1 MRHIRTNHNP
11 LTISDI
17 LLKNGTTSLEDFYP
31 LTKVKTA
38 SDKEKL
44 LSQGYNP
51 GYTVSEWPYKLP
63 VDKIYYSKHLIPS
76 TYYYDPDNEAIPIA
90 LCLNIYGTERIPI
103 IPDSDQFCEYL
114 LDFAASLQ
122 NPDKD
127 KIFSY
132 LYNQD
137 DGIRSQLL
145 AEYIRRSSPSPELF
159 DLFQM
164 LYTVTDYNAGEY
176 GAELLQKL
184 ASGRSDEQ
192 IQKIHNALAD
202 YPEELIVYR
211 GEAEVTILALQYPD
225 SGKLSTDVL
234 DVDTGID
241 WLVYPARYSQQCQAQ
256 SHFVVRSRLDI
267 VENTEIMVGP
277 NQSFYRGTLRPDCR
291 PFRAGIFILSMD
303 GVSGLEEGAKAIFP
317 NVAVQRCIVHLIRNS
332 IKYVPNKDYKRFTA
346 QLKKVYGAASLKA
359 AESELERFKQA
370 WSQYPGAVDVWIR
383 NWEHVA
389 QLFQYGSAVRKILYT
404 TNAVE
409 SVNSSFRKVTKK
421 GAFPNENALLK
432 LLYLRITELYR
443 KWNGRPL
450 NNWALVRNQ
459 LDMDEKLQ
467 QRIRK
472 YENGGF

>member
-11 LTISDI
+11 LTVSDI
-17 LLKNGTTSLEDFYP
+17 LLENGTARLEDFYP

-38 SDKEKL
+38 SDKKKL

-51 GYTVSEWPYKLP
+51 GYTVSEWPYALP
-63 VDKIYYSKHLIPS
+63 VNKIYYSKHLIPS

-103 IPDSDQFCEYL
+103 IPDSDQFCEYI

-176 GAELLQKL
+176 GTDLLQKL
-184 ASGRSDEQ
+184 AFCRSDAQ

-211 GEAEVTILALQYPD
+211 GEAE
-225 SGKLSTDVL
+225 GSTNYRKA
-234 DVDTGID
+234 IS
-241 WLVYPARYSQQCQAQ
+241 WS
-256 SHFVVRSRLDI
+256 LDI
-267 VENTEIMVGP
+267 NTAFFFACRHGDQNHARIIRARIHKQDVIAVNLDSREKEIIAVP
-277 NQSFYRGTLRPDCR
+277 
-291 PFRAGIFILSMD
+291 
-303 GVSGLEEGAKAIFP
+303 GVPI
-317 NVAVQRCIVHLIRNS
+317 
-332 IKYVPNKDYKRFTA
+332 
-346 QLKKVYGAASLKA
+346 
-359 AESELERFKQA
+359 
-370 WSQYPGAVDVWIR
+370 
-383 NWEHVA
+383 
-389 QLFQYGSAVRKILYT
+389 
-404 TNAVE
+404 
-409 SVNSSFRKVTKK
+409 KVTVERLI
-421 GAFPNENALLK
+421 GL
-432 LLYLRITELYR
+432 
-443 KWNGRPL
+443 
-450 NNWALVRNQ
+450 
-459 LDMDEKLQ
+459 
-467 QRIRK
+467 
-472 YENGGF
+472 